1 MNSFCYWGTRDF
13 PRGRV
18 LQRGYGVATGYRVIP
33 VGRYSIGRLIRAV
46 WMPLRRYSQS
56 DTWAAKSGVRRA
68 QAHRL

>member
-33 VGRYSIGRLIRAV
+33 VGRYSIGGLIPGRLDATATLQSERY
-46 WMPLRRYSQS
+46 LGDQERR
-56 DTWAAKSGVRRA
+56 T
-68 QAHRL
+68 